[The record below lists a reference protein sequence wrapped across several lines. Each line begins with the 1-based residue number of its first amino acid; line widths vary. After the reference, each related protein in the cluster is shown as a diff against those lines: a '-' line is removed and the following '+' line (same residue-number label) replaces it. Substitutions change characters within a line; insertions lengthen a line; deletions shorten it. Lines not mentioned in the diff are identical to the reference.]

1 MTKQLAADTIEERVA
16 EAVERRLRPI
26 LERLEQIPAPAP
38 EPAPTLLDGERDD
51 RFVPL
56 TEAAKLLG
64 CHRTTALRYEY
75 LGKLPP
81 RAMMGS
87 RSGWLMSDI
96 RAALKS
102 LPHAPRLRQ
111 KRAAAA
117 N

>member
-1 MTKQLAADTIEERVA
+1 MTKQPTADTIEERVA

-26 LERLEQIPAPAP
+26 LERLEQTPPPAAAPAP
-38 EPAPTLLDGERDD
+38 TPLDREPDERV
-51 RFVPL
+51 VPL

-64 CHRTTALRYEY
+64 CHRTTALRYEH
-75 LGKLPP
+75 LGKLPA
-81 RAMMGS
+81 RSMMGS

-96 RAALKS
+96 RSALKA